1 MAKDLSTEH
10 LDAIL
15 AAVNGALRLIGEALH
30 LLSKACDSED
40 KRLAR
45 AETALASL
53 KRLSWEMSTQST
65 GGNSNIEAILDGRP
79 SQQ

>member
-30 LLSKACDSED
+30 LLSKSCDSED
-40 KRLAR
+40 QRLTR

-53 KRLSWEMSTQST
+53 KRLSWEMSTQKA
-65 GGNSNIEAILDGRP
+65 GNVSNIEAILDGH
-79 SQQ
+79 SQHQ